1 MALNE
6 SIVDTRDQGCQ
17 RRRLTPAHGFCA
29 CDEIPIVWDVVGEQC
44 PVPFNIVAPITVQ
57 FAGHSNPVHQLNSC
71 STHASQ
77 SGMSSDFIEGTRSI
91 RDIKHFITSLN
102 SGKSRECHTDFS
114 DHTNDDQLLAASA
127 ANRLNTFFM
136 IPSIDV
142 PRSGNLGGIREQLL
156 QFRHQGTVGS
166 ILKAG
171 RQNRWKIKVF
181 CAGPQ
186 SKSIILEFT
195 RGKVLNP
202 ADQSRLVID

>member
-1 MALNE
+1 L
-6 SIVDTRDQGCQ
+6 I
-17 RRRLTPAHGFCA
+17 
-29 CDEIPIVWDVVGEQC
+29 
-44 PVPFNIVAPITVQ
+44 
-57 FAGHSNPVHQLNSC
+57 
-71 STHASQ
+71 
-77 SGMSSDFIEGTRSI
+77 
-91 RDIKHFITSLN
+91 
-102 SGKSRECHTDFS
+102 
-114 DHTNDDQLLAASA
+114 
-127 ANRLNTFFM
+127 

-171 RQNRWKIKVF
+171 RQNRSKIKVF